1 MNRWRDRSA
10 EKGSILMI
18 TLIMLLVATMIGMM
32 AITTSTTGISMMG
45 NYKTASQTFYTTDS
59 ATKWALTN
67 PSTFAMNLYAAPLS
81 TQTFTDP
88 GIPGWQTLGGFYA
101 NASGRARVTYLS
113 TGAPPAGTS
122 ARYFQTNYFMI
133 QTTGNGGAN
142 NAQDTHQIYF
152 ASTVA
157 KDCGQSC

>member
-1 MNRWRDRSA
+1 
-10 EKGSILMI
+10 MI

-45 NYKTASQTFYTTDS
+45 NFKTASQTFYTTDS
-59 ATKWALTN
+59 VTKWALTD
-67 PSTFAMNLYAAPLS
+67 PSTFAMNFYPAPFS
-81 TQTFTDP
+81 TRSTGPLIDP

-101 NASGRARVTYLS
+101 NARGQATVTYLS
-113 TGAPPAGTS
+113 TGKPPGDTS
-122 ARYFQTNYFMI
+122 ARYFQTNYFMV

-157 KDCGQSC
+157 KSCGQSC

>member
-1 MNRWRDRSA
+1 MNKWKDRSA

-59 ATKWALTN
+59 TTKWVLTN
-67 PSTFAMNLYAAPLS
+67 PTTFAMNNYPAPLS
-81 TQTFTDP
+81 TQPLIDTSIST
-88 GIPGWQTLGGFYA
+88 GWRSLGGFYA
-101 NASGRARVTYLS
+101 NAAGQATVTYLS
-113 TGAPPAGTS
+113 TGPPTDGSS
-122 ARYFQTNYFMI
+122 AEKYKTNYFLV

-142 NAQDTHQIYF
+142 NAQDTHQAYY
-152 ASTVA
+152 ASTVQ
-157 KDCGQSC
+157 KN